1 MVALQAWH
9 GGARHTSACVAP
21 HSGTRV
27 RQASATAS
35 TTPITTVRGIVL
47 MNEIAR
53 HGHHHAQR
61 RLCAKRLSLT
71 GFAANPLLRHACQ
84 PSSTCEPKHS
94 NFCCNVVQHR
104 VMNVQIHVCKQDPRQ
119 RLLHVR
125 FPPSCCDAREIQLQC
140 KLSPAVQYLAPVC
153 GTGTSR
159 DDNIC
164 RPYLKPAA
172 LTGRQLEQ
180 CHAKRSHTQ
189 CALCTDIVTRC
200 GGAYKGTESWQLR
213 GGWMEAHCGFL
224 ST

>member
-1 MVALQAWH
+1 MLATLQCPAASPSSPHSSQSYRAKFEGTRSQFQVYRGSDENRETPDMVALQAWH

-84 PSSTCEPKHS
+84 PSSTCEPKHG

-104 VMNVQIHVCKQDPRQ
+104 VMNVQMHVCKQDPRQ

-125 FPPSCCDAREIQLQC
+125 FPPSCCDAREVQLSYHLLFSTLQFV
-140 KLSPAVQYLAPVC
+140 ALAHA
-153 GTGTSR
+153 GTITFAGPT
-159 DDNIC
+159 
-164 RPYLKPAA
+164 
-172 LTGRQLEQ
+172 
-180 CHAKRSHTQ
+180 
-189 CALCTDIVTRC
+189 
-200 GGAYKGTESWQLR
+200 
-213 GGWMEAHCGFL
+213 
-224 ST
+224 